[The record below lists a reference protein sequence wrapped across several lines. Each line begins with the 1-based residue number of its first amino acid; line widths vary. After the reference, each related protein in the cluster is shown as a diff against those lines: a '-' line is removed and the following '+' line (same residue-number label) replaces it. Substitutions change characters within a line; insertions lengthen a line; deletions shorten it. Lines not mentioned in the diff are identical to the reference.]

1 MKQCAIICGVLF
13 CTAISFVYL
22 RCSNDTLFNENKQQW
37 SAPFAFVSGS
47 EHPVVTLNDPTVFG
61 LTDTITVVQN
71 ADVWFIGL
79 VSNPR
84 PHLNVKATWRYGD
97 GHADPSMYVDSS
109 YIIKHT
115 FTAAGRYVGHFTI
128 ADSLGDSAVDSVTV
142 KVVNSGT
149 ETVTVEL
156 LSPVN
161 KSMNVDPAVT
171 GGVHFSWKITKSDPA
186 DTVTSDVYLGV
197 DSSALAAIATGL
209 KTTSVDSIPLGY
221 DTTYYWR
228 VVVKRPS
235 GVAFSSA
242 VYAFST
248 MSNPFAPGP
257 VIESIRSDTTVTV
270 KDSLLFFANIQD
282 SGAGIAQYAWD
293 FDGNGT
299 FDDSSYSSSTTDTS
313 RHAYANTGIYNAVLR
328 VTDQNLKKALDTV
341 TVTVVPAVS
350 PGGGPVIWNIRHD
363 TTVTVLDSLDFFA
376 DVTPDSTAAIARYM
390 WNFGDLT
397 PDHINSTTPAIRY
410 AYTRTGTF
418 NAVFRVIDGNG
429 KTASSVVTITV
440 SPIKLHPA
448 YVSPVVD
455 TVDYGAFV
463 RCTVSVTNRVDNL
476 SFEIDT
482 LQTGFIPMTATGS
495 SAVYTFKM
503 DTAAIIDTVK
513 IRVFSP
519 LTDTLAVQLRI
530 FVRPRGLTI
539 TGIDSTFSTIIVHWT
554 QTLESAFQE
563 YLIYSAPTD
572 AVDTNGTLWASINQA
587 KTLSY
592 TTSVA
597 SYTSAPRYYRLYQRD
612 KNGLLSPG
620 SKVVFGNIKNSPP
633 AAPVFVN
640 PSKSNDTVWSN
651 AVVRWN
657 RSVDLNGDAVSYE
670 LLYNRGSGYV
680 PYATGITDTFV
691 ALTGFDTL
699 SFRANLMVIA
709 RDSNAASDSSELT
722 NVFFKQVRSGRMF
735 FVPKGSFKDSSN
747 NVATITYDFLMDS
760 MEVTQLSY
768 KTLMNGTNP
777 SSSIDNNQP
786 VETITWYQAI
796 RYCNAASKALNL
808 DTAYTFTSIS
818 SISATGLQCNLNV
831 KAVRLPTE
839 DEWELA
845 AHGGKNYIYAT
856 DDGTLSCTKVNYNGP
871 CPAPVRPAIAGSYP
885 PNPYNLHEMTGN
897 VAEWCWDV
905 FSSQRPNGRVDY
917 DASLAVGGVSMRVQR
932 GGDFQEA
939 NTGLLQT
946 NSRSRALP
954 ATASPLVGF
963 RCVIPIK
970 Q

>member
-13 CTAISFVYL
+13 CTVISFVYL
-22 RCSNDTLFNENKQQW
+22 RCSNNTLFNENKQQW

-84 PHLNVKATWRYGD
+84 PHLHVKASWRYGD
-97 GHADPSMYVDSS
+97 GHADQSIVDSS
-109 YIIKHT
+109 YSVKHA
-115 FTAAGRYVGHFTI
+115 FAAAGRYVGHFTI
-128 ADSLGDSAVDSVTV
+128 ADALGDSAVDSVTV
-142 KVVNSGT
+142 KVVPSVIVD
-149 ETVTVEL
+149 TVTVKL

-161 KSMNVDPAVT
+161 HDTNVDPAEA
-171 GGVHFSWKITKSDPA
+171 GGVLFSWKITKSDPA
-186 DTVTSDVYLGV
+186 DTVTSDIYLGV
-197 DSSALAAIATGL
+197 DSSALAAIDTGL
-209 KTTSVDSIPLGY
+209 KSTSVDSITLNY
-221 DTTYYWR
+221 ATTYYWR
-228 VVVKRPS
+228 VLVKRPA
-235 GVAFSSA
+235 GVACSSA

-248 MSNPFAPGP
+248 KTNSSLAGP
-257 VIESIRSDTTVTV
+257 VIDSIRSDTTVTA
-270 KDSLLFFANIQD
+270 KDSLLFFAD
-282 SGAGIAQYAWD
+282 VRDTGAVIVQYAWD
-293 FDGNGT
+293 FDGNGM
-299 FDDSSYSSSTTDTS
+299 FDDSSLTTDTI
-313 RHAYANTGIYNAVLR
+313 RHAYANAGTYKAVLR
-328 VTDQNLKKALDTV
+328 VIDKNLKKALDTV
-341 TVTVVPAVS
+341 TITVKPAVAL
-350 PGGGPVIWNIRHD
+350 GGGPVIDSIRHD
-363 TTVTVLDSLDFFA
+363 TVVTFLDSFDFFA
-376 DVTPDSTAAIARYM
+376 YVTPDSTAAIAEYM

-397 PDHINSTTPAIRY
+397 PDHISSTTPAVRY
-410 AYTRTGTF
+410 AYSKMGTF
-418 NAVFRVIDGNG
+418 NAVFMAIDGNG
-429 KTASSVVTITV
+429 KTATGTVKITV
-440 SPIKLHPA
+440 SPIKLHLA
-448 YVSPVVD
+448 YVSPIVD

-463 RCTVSVTNRVDNL
+463 RCSLGVTNRIDNL

-482 LQTGFIPMTATGS
+482 LQTARFIPMVATGS
-495 SAVYTFKM
+495 SAAYTFKM

-513 IRVFSP
+513 IRAFSP

-530 FVRPRGLTI
+530 FVRPRALTI
-539 TGIDSTFSTIIVHWT
+539 TGIDSTFSTITVHWT

-563 YLIYSAPTD
+563 YLIYSALTD
-572 AVDTNGTLWASINQA
+572 AVDTNGTPWASIKQA
-587 KTLSY
+587 GTLSY
-592 TTSVA
+592 TTLVA

-620 SKVVFGNIKNSPP
+620 SNAVFGNIKNSLP

-640 PSKSNDTVWSN
+640 PSKSNDTLWSN

-657 RSVDLNGDAVSYE
+657 RSIDLNGDAVVYE

-680 PYATGITDTFV
+680 PYATGISDTFI

-699 SFRANLMVIA
+699 SFRANLMVVA
-709 RDSNAASDSSELT
+709 RDSHGAGDSSGLT
-722 NVFFKQVRSGRMF
+722 NIFFKQVKSGRMF
-735 FVPKGSFKDSSN
+735 VIPRGVFRDSSG

-760 MEVTQLSY
+760 IEVTQLSY
-768 KTLMNGTNP
+768 KTVMNG
-777 SSSIDNNQP
+777 IDPATYADDKQP

-796 RYCNAASKALNL
+796 RYCNAVSKALNL
-808 DTAYTFTSIS
+808 DTAYKF
-818 SISATGLQCNLNV
+818 SALSPTAVTCDLNV

-885 PNPYNLHEMTGN
+885 PNPYSMREMTGN

-917 DASLAVGGVSMRVQR
+917 DASIAVGGLSMRVQR
-932 GGDFQEA
+932 GGDFQET

-946 NSRSRALP
+946 NSRSGAFP
-954 ATASPLVGF
+954 ATASPRVGF